1 VRTNSEVESFSDFLQ
16 TNSIPVESKLKSN
29 ILKSRF
35 VKLLISLIEIV
46 VDPSKD
52 DSKLANILRSP
63 IADVNKLDILIILRK
78 LYNLNY
84 KPELKKKLFELIS
97 NTEFLAS
104 ISKPTDLQQAFFEQ
118 EQNGIDQKITGAD
131 KITEFV
137 RKILDC
143 QAELSSNFYNF
154 FKTILEKFSFIEFVE
169 KN

>member
-1 VRTNSEVESFSDFLQ
+1 MAIIVRTNSEVESFSDFLQ
-16 TNSIPVESKLKSN
+16 TNLIPVESKLKSN

-46 VDPSKD
+46 VDPHKD

-97 NTEFLAS
+97 NFEFLTS

-118 EQNGIDQKITGAD
+118 EQ
-131 KITEFV
+131 
-137 RKILDC
+137 
-143 QAELSSNFYNF
+143 S
-154 FKTILEKFSFIEFVE
+154 
-169 KN
+169 